1 LEGFVAQLKQRQV
14 FKVATIYA
22 VSTWP
27 LIQIADLAVPAL
39 GLPDSVMTL
48 LLKVFVIGFPISLVF
63 AWLFNFTTNGI
74 AFASE
79 TNTSFPESTKNTTK
93 NEDPDTASK
102 VNVRTTLAIVST
114 LVLAVFITLLS
125 QLLVDDT
132 PLFEGATQ
140 SNGLLQLST
149 VKKPLT
155 PTLLGQDINTNNLS
169 AGKKESIAI
178 LPFISFSSDP
188 EDQFF
193 ADGMVE
199 ELLNLMARV
208 PDLQVA
214 ARTSSFAY
222 KGVTNK
228 TIVEVGQELGVDT
241 ILQGSIRKNDVTN
254 QIRIT
259 AQLIK
264 VSTGE
269 NLWSETYDREYRDI
283 FQIQDDIA
291 RAVVDKMKVTLLGSQ
306 QTSNFVVGTHSVDA
320 MVEYG
325 KGQNELAHRTIPAMK
340 KGLIH
345 FQNAIKADD
354 NYARA
359 YVGIANAYIL
369 QTLYSSLPSKEVK
382 LAAQQALDKALEINP
397 LLGEAHASQGLLLS
411 PIDKESAEK
420 SFKKAIEL
428 TPNYAMTYMWYG
440 SLVQAS
446 GDVGAAHQLF
456 EKAFELDPKSPI
468 AAYNVASC
476 YYQVGNESKA
486 MELFSTIINND
497 PYYPGAYN
505 LAGNVLYNRG
515 RLDEA
520 IPMYYRALELDSV
533 NQLAVRGLL
542 LANIDMGNVAHA
554 EQWFDYIEKNPT
566 LFTRSK
572 VVFFKARFFAAQGE
586 KQKAISYLEQVNLKE
601 HDMEMNS
608 LIPAEIAFYKS
619 NYTKAI
625 NAYESLFAEKNGTS
639 KSFFHMAEGQAALHL
654 AFAYLEVEQN
664 AKANELIRN
673 FESYLQESASKK
685 ASSPKF
691 YYQMAM
697 IKVLQKNNDE
707 AFNYLQGAI
716 DAGWVQAWR
725 GSYEPIF
732 ETIRVNDRFSKMIG
746 GVEAKLENM
755 RTRMTGQNDF
765 LVAEQ

>member
-1 LEGFVAQLKQRQV
+1 
-14 FKVATIYA
+14 
-22 VSTWP
+22 
-27 LIQIADLAVPAL
+27 
-39 GLPDSVMTL
+39 MTL

-63 AWLFNFTTNGI
+63 AWLFNFTTDGIALASEANEGIANGI
-74 AFASE
+74 ASVK
-79 TNTSFPESTKNTTK
+79 KNDE
-93 NEDPDTASK
+93 NDTAK
-102 VNVRTTLAIVST
+102 VNVRTTLAVVST
-114 LVLAVFITLLS
+114 LVLAVFITLMS
-125 QLLVDDT
+125 QLFVDDSTSRIFPRLPVIEKNIT
-132 PLFEGATQ
+132 PAF
-140 SNGLLQLST
+140 S
-149 VKKPLT
+149 
-155 PTLLGQDINTNNLS
+155 GQEINTDTLPT
-169 AGKKESIAI
+169 GKKESIAI

-199 ELLNLMARV
+199 ELLNLMARI

-222 KGVTNK
+222 KGGTNK
-228 TIVEVGQELGVDT
+228 TIEEIGQELGVDT

-306 QTSNFVVGTHSVDA
+306 QASNFVVGTSSVDA

-325 KGQNELAHRTIPAMK
+325 KGQNELAHRTIPAIRK
-340 KGLIH
+340 ALVH
-345 FQNAIKADD
+345 FQNAIAADN

-359 YVGIANAYIL
+359 YVGIANAHIL
-369 QTLYSSLPSKEVK
+369 ETLYSNLPTKKAKV
-382 LAAQQALDKALEINP
+382 AAQQALDKAFEINP

-411 PIDKESAEK
+411 YVDKKNAEK

-440 SLVQAS
+440 SLIQQT
-446 GDVGAAHQLF
+446 GDVGGAHDLF

-468 AAYNVASC
+468 AAFNVASC
-476 YYQVGNESKA
+476 YYMIGNESKA

-497 PYYPGAYN
+497 PYYPGAYI
-505 LAGNVLYNRG
+505 LAGDVLYNRG

-520 IPMYYRALELDSV
+520 IPMYYRALELDSS
-533 NQLAVRGLL
+533 NQLAVKGLL
-542 LANIDMGNVAHA
+542 LANIDMGNVSHA
-554 EQWFDYIEKNPT
+554 EQWFDYLDKNPT

-572 VVFFKARFFAAQGE
+572 IVLFKARFFAAQGE
-586 KQKAISYLEQVNLKE
+586 KQKAISYLEKVKTEE
-601 HDMEMNS
+601 HDMGMT
-608 LIPAEIAFYKS
+608 LIIQGEVAFYKR

-625 NAYESLFAEKNGTS
+625 NAYESLFTENGGMP
-639 KSFFHMAEGQAALHL
+639 KSFFHMSEGRAALHL
-654 AFAYLEVEQN
+654 ALSYLEVEQN
-664 AKANELIRN
+664 TKANELISN
-673 FESYLQESASKK
+673 FEKYLQQGTSKK
-685 ASSPKF
+685 GSNPSF
-691 YYQMAM
+691 YYQMAL
-697 IKVLQKNNDE
+697 IKVLQKNDNE

-716 DAGWVQAWR
+716 DAGWIQAWR
-725 GSYEPIF
+725 ANYEPIF
-732 ETIRVNDRFSKMIG
+732 DTIRGNDRFSKMIG
-746 GVEAKLENM
+746 GIEAKLANM

>member
-1 LEGFVAQLKQRQV
+1 LERFVAQLKQRQV

-74 AFASE
+74 AFVSE
-79 TNTSFPESTKNTTK
+79 TNATTPENIQKTTQNT
-93 NEDPDTASK
+93 DQDTVSK
-102 VNVRTTLAIVST
+102 VNLRTTLAVVST
-114 LVLAVFITLLS
+114 LVLALLITVLS
-125 QLLVDDT
+125 QLFVDEVPNTD
-132 PLFEGATQ
+132 
-140 SNGLLQLST
+140 LLKTST
-149 VKKPLT
+149 VKKAIAPIPL
-155 PTLLGQDINTNNLS
+155 GKEINSNTLS

-188 EDQFF
+188 QDQFF

-222 KGVTNK
+222 KGVINK

-306 QTSNFVVGTHSVDA
+306 EETNFVVGTHSVDA

-325 KGQNELAHRTIPAMK
+325 KGQSELAHRTIPAIK
-340 KGLIH
+340 KGLVH

-369 QTLYSSLPSKEVK
+369 QTLYSNLPSEKVND
-382 LAAQQALDKALEINP
+382 AAQQALDKALEINP

-411 PIDKESAEK
+411 PTDQERAEK

-446 GDVGAAHQLF
+446 GDVGSAHNLF

-476 YYQVGNESKA
+476 YYKVGNESKA

-505 LAGNVLYNRG
+505 LAGEVLYNRG

-533 NQLAVRGLL
+533 NQLAVKGLL
-542 LANIDMGNVAHA
+542 HANIDMGNVAHA
-554 EQWFDYIEKNPT
+554 EQWFDYLEKNPT

-572 VVFFKARFFAAQGE
+572 IVFFKARFFAAQGE
-586 KQKAISYLEQVNLKE
+586 KQKAISYLEQVNFDE
-601 HDMEMNS
+601 HEMDMNL
-608 LIPAEIAFYKS
+608 LIQGEIAFYKN
-619 NYTKAI
+619 NYNEAI
-625 NAYESLFAEKNGTS
+625 SAYESLFTENNQMP
-639 KSFFHMAEGQAALHL
+639 KSFFHMAGGHATLHL

-664 AKANELIRN
+664 TKANELIN
-673 FESYLQESASKK
+673 SFENYLQQSASKK

-691 YYQMAM
+691 YYQMAL
-697 IKVLQKNNDE
+697 IKVLQKNDDE

-725 GSYEPIF
+725 ASYEPIF
-732 ETIRVNDRFSKMIG
+732 DTIRGNDRFSKMIG
-746 GVEAKLENM
+746 GVEAKLANM
-755 RTRMTGQNDF
+755 RIRMTGQNDF